1 MRIIRHA
8 LLNSDKLFGIEIK
21 FYERFDKNLGVSG
34 DFVTKPIWHSSSLYA
49 WSGLV
54 LHSCYQSQCAV
65 FAEQHEFSVQ
75 KAARKSLID
84 YRRTAGRAQK
94 LHKFNLSSRM
104 WEWIDSVPLQGLASA
119 FKCQKIGI
127 FRLQSRTMATNH
139 GLENNK
145 KHHRDKSHKGYE
157 KGSRTDFLEFNSF
170 APLQS
175 FAARKLNECRDHL
188 ARWFV
193 CFRRRI
199 HCLPRLHRLLPRLL
213 GITRPKLCFSDEV
226 STPLALYSVRE
237 VHS

>member
-21 FYERFDKNLGVSG
+21 FYGRFDKNLAVSG
-34 DFVTKPIWHSSSLYA
+34 EFVTEPIWHFSSLYA

-65 FAEQHEFSVQ
+65 CAQHEFSLQ

-104 WEWIDSVPLQGLASA
+104 WEWIDSVPLQGLFSA

-127 FRLQSRTMATNH
+127 FRLQSREQWQQITVW
-139 GLENNK
+139 
-145 KHHRDKSHKGYE
+145 RIIKGTIE
-157 KGSRTDFLEFNSF
+157 TKVIKDMRKGHERLLEFNSF
-170 APLQS
+170 SSFELCQKIKRVQRSFSTMICLFSKANSLSSPLYQ
-175 FAARKLNECRDHL
+175 
-188 ARWFV
+188 
-193 CFRRRI
+193 
-199 HCLPRLHRLLPRLL
+199 LLPGLP
-213 GITRPKLCFSDEV
+213 GITKPKLCFFDEV
-226 STPLALYSVRE
+226 STPLALYSKRK

>member
-1 MRIIRHA
+1 MDV
-8 LLNSDKLFGIEIK
+8 LIK
-21 FYERFDKNLGVSG
+21 ISGVSG

-54 LHSCYQSQCAV
+54 LHSCYQSHCAV
-65 FAEQHEFSVQ
+65 FAEQHEFSSQRLHVNHL
-75 KAARKSLID
+75 SII
-84 YRRTAGRAQK
+84 GEPPAQK

-104 WEWIDSVPLQGLASA
+104 WEWIDSVPLQGLVSA
-119 FKCQKIGI
+119 FNCQKIGI

-157 KGSRTDFLEFNSF
+157 KGSRTDSRIQFVRSTPKLR
-170 APLQS
+170 
-175 FAARKLNECRDHL
+175 ARKLNECRDHL

-199 HCLPRLHRLLPRLL
+199 HCLPRCTGFCPD
-213 GITRPKLCFSDEV
+213 FQE
-226 STPLALYSVRE
+226 
-237 VHS
+237 